1 MPSLKGEVPERSDGG
16 RGFGVNP
23 SAIFEGGNP
32 MKQKIN
38 LRLGLIALVALLLT
52 TVGVTRV
59 YYGLFRQQVG
69 RDLRLTAQLLGQSG
83 EFTRGS
89 TPKLSDPEIRITWV
103 DSDGTVLYDDQ
114 TDAAALPNHADR
126 PEIQQALESGEG
138 EIVRTSDTFNMNT
151 FYYALRLSDGTVLR
165 LAVDARSISSVF
177 LAAVPVLLGIALV
190 ILAVCLLLGHLL
202 TAQLIAPIEDMAEHL
217 DEPAREPVY
226 QELEPF
232 AQKIRSQHEKIL
244 SAAQSRQ
251 DFTANVSHELK
262 TPLTAI
268 SGYAELIEN
277 RMVDETQ
284 QLRFAGE
291 IRKNAARLLSLI
303 NDIIQLSELDSAR
316 APMQTQSVELLAL
329 SKEVCA
335 DLEVSA
341 RQRKVT
347 LQCFGREATVLG
359 DRELLKELLENLV
372 QNAIRYNREGG
383 FVQVTAK
390 EESGRPVLIVED
402 NGIGIPEESKDR
414 IFERFY
420 RVDKSRS
427 RETGGT
433 GLGLAIVKHIA
444 QIHNAKIALDS
455 TLGRGTKITVTF

>member
-1 MPSLKGEVPERSDGG
+1 
-16 RGFGVNP
+16 
-23 SAIFEGGNP
+23 

-52 TVGVTRV
+52 TLGVTKV

-69 RDLRLTAQLLGQSG
+69 RDLRLTAQLLEQTG
-83 EFTRGS
+83 EFTPGS
-89 TPKLSDPEIRITWV
+89 TPALKNPEVRVTWV
-103 DSDGTVLYDDQ
+103 AADGTVLYDDEA
-114 TDAAALPNHADR
+114 DAETLPNHADR
-126 PEIQQALESGEG
+126 PEIQQALETGEG
-138 EIVRTSDTFNMNT
+138 EIVRNSDTFNMNT
-151 FYYALRLSDGTVLR
+151 FYYALRLESGTVLR
-165 LAVDARSISSVF
+165 LAVDARSLSSVF
-177 LAAVPVLLGIALV
+177 LAAAPVLLAIAVV
-190 ILAVCLLLGHLL
+190 IFAVCLLLGHLL

-217 DEPAREPVY
+217 DEPAREPAY
-226 QELEPF
+226 RELEPF
-232 AQKIRSQHEKIL
+232 ARKIRSQHEKIL

-277 RMVDETQ
+277 RMVDENQ

-303 NDIIQLSELDSAR
+303 NDIIQLSELDSAQSP
-316 APMQTQSVELLAL
+316 AQPQSVELLAL
-329 SKEVCA
+329 AKEVCA
-335 DLEVSA
+335 DLEVAA
-341 RQRKVT
+341 RQRRVT
-347 LQCFGREATVLG
+347 LRCFGREAAVLG

-383 FVQVTAK
+383 FVHVTAK
-390 EESGRPVLIVED
+390 EEAGHAVWIVED
-402 NGIGIPEESKDR
+402 NGIGIPEDAKDR
-414 IFERFY
+414 VFERFY

-444 QIHNAKIALDS
+444 QIHNARIALDS
-455 TLGRGTKITVTF
+455 ALGRGTKITVTF